1 MLSSLERQVG
11 KMFWLPG
18 IKRNDIEE
26 AEIVAAA
33 TGTSAWFC
41 AMSSQAMTSTS
52 WLMARLLESEFQSH
66 RLWSNQIDFGQQ
78 DDHTTVDGWNP
89 APVYR

>member
-1 MLSSLERQVG
+1 MFHGKRFTWINKCRHLTWFMLSSLERQVG

-33 TGTSAWFC
+33 TGTSA
-41 AMSSQAMTSTS
+41 
-52 WLMARLLESEFQSH
+52 
-66 RLWSNQIDFGQQ
+66 
-78 DDHTTVDGWNP
+78 
-89 APVYR
+89 